1 MFLTLIRQEL
11 LIHLMSARFFAAVII
26 TLLLVVAN
34 TFVLI
39 GAHEERL
46 ADYSQKEAVNRETVA
61 ATPAYSVLKLKV
73 QRPPNPLSLFSAG
86 LETRFGSDIDIA
98 FDSVPALSDPIADIK
113 PDEEYQ
119 WTFNRVPSVSS
130 PGAPLGLKNPYLHLF
145 SQIDIVFTFQ
155 VVLSLLSLLFA
166 YDAIAGDW
174 ETGTLRLV
182 LSHPVGRG
190 SVLLAKYLAAMV
202 CLLLPVL
209 MSLLLALIQCS
220 LSRALQFS
228 TEDFLR
234 IGGIVLTTLVYLSV
248 FYLIGLLISTTTRR
262 AATSLMLCMFLWVVL
277 VLIYPNWSRSAL
289 NPVGNM
295 REEKRSADRQI
306 AQIREEADRERD
318 RFLASSPLKGDP
330 PIFFDTFDGTD
341 FFKGGGWY
349 RGDFPRVNIEIELKN
364 TADPLVTHLCRYYEF
379 AATLQIQNAEK
390 VSLVGEQLV
399 AQISRRQ
406 ARWDERLMKFSPAS
420 LYTFATAAWAGT
432 DLDSMTDYIRAA
444 QIYRRTLIDAF
455 HERDAFA
462 SLQWFSTN
470 QGTVDWSILPDFRFE
485 RADVSI
491 NAQRALPELL
501 LLVFINLVLFMVT
514 FLIFIKIEV

>member
-11 LIHLMSARFFAAVII
+11 LTHLMSARFFAAVII

-98 FDSVPALSDPIADIK
+98 FDSVPALSNPIADVR
-113 PDEEYQ
+113 PEEKQ
-119 WTFNRVPSVSS
+119 WTLGSVPSLSS
-130 PGAPLGLKNPYLHLF
+130 PGTPLGLNNPYLHLF

-182 LSHPVGRG
+182 LSHSVGRG
-190 SVLLAKYLAAMV
+190 SVLLAKYIAAMV
-202 CLLLPVL
+202 CLFLPVL
-209 MSLLLALIQCS
+209 MSLLLTLIQCS
-220 LSRALQFS
+220 FARSLQFN
-228 TEDFLR
+228 TDDFLR
-234 IGGIVLTTLVYLSV
+234 IGGIVLTTVVYLSV

-277 VLIYPNWSRSAL
+277 VLVYPNWSRFAL
-289 NPVGNM
+289 NPVGDM
-295 REEKRSADRQI
+295 RAEKLSTNQQV

-318 RFLASSPLKGDP
+318 RFLANSPLKGDP
-330 PIFFDTFDGTD
+330 PLFFDTFAGTD

-349 RGDFPRVNIEIELKN
+349 LGDLPRVNIQIELKN
-364 TADPLVTHLCRYYEF
+364 TTDTLVTHLRRYYEF

-390 VSLVGEQLV
+390 VYLIAEQLV
-399 AQISRRQ
+399 AQISHRQ
-406 ARWDERLMKFSPAS
+406 AQWDERLMKLSPAS

-432 DLDSMTDYIRAA
+432 DLDSMIDYIRAA
-444 QIYRRTLIDAF
+444 QTYRRTLIDAF

-485 RADVSI
+485 QADVSI

-501 LLVFINLVLFMVT
+501 LLVFINLVLFTST

>member
-1 MFLTLIRQEL
+1 MLRTLIRQEL
-11 LIHLMSARFFAAVII
+11 LIHLMSARFFAAVVI
-26 TLLLVVAN
+26 TLLLIVAN

-39 GAHEERL
+39 GAYEERL
-46 ADYSQKEAVNRETVA
+46 ADYSQRETVNQEGI
-61 ATPAYSVLKLKV
+61 ATTPTYSVLKLKV

-98 FDSVPALSDPIADIK
+98 FDSVPALSDPIAEVK
-113 PDEEYQ
+113 SDEEYQ
-119 WTFNRVPSVSS
+119 WTFNRVPSLSS

-155 VVLSLLSLLFA
+155 IVLSLLSLLFA

-174 ETGTLRLV
+174 ETGTLRLL

-190 SVLLAKYLAAMV
+190 NVLLAKYIAAMI

-209 MSLLLALIQCS
+209 MSLLLAMIQCS
-220 LSRALQFS
+220 FAPSLQFN

-234 IGGIVLTTLVYLSV
+234 IGGIVLTTIVYLSV
-248 FYLIGLLISTTTRR
+248 FYLIGLLISTTTRH

-277 VLIYPNWSRSAL
+277 VLVYPNWSRFAL
-289 NPVGNM
+289 NPIGDIGV
-295 REEKRSADRQI
+295 EKRSAEQQI

-330 PIFFDTFDGTD
+330 PIFFDTFTGTD

-349 RGDFPRVNIEIELKN
+349 LGDFPRVNIEIELKN
-364 TADPLVTHLCRYYEF
+364 TVDPLVTYLRRYYEF

-390 VSLVGEQLV
+390 VYLVGEQLV
-399 AQISRRQ
+399 ARTSRRQ
-406 ARWDERLMKFSPAS
+406 ARWDERLMKLSPAS

-444 QIYRRTLIDAF
+444 QTYRRTLINAF

-470 QGTVDWSILPDFRFE
+470 QGDIDWSILPHFHYA
-485 RADVSI
+485 RADVGI
-491 NAQRALPELL
+491 NAQRALPELFL
-501 LLVFINLVLFMVT
+501 LLCINIVLFMATFLVFIKV
-514 FLIFIKIEV
+514 EV

>member
-1 MFLTLIRQEL
+1 MLRVLIRQEL
-11 LIHLMSARFFAAVII
+11 LMHLMSARFFAAVVI

-39 GAHEERL
+39 GAYEERL
-46 ADYSQKEAVNRETVA
+46 ADYSQREAVNQESI
-61 ATPAYSVLKLKV
+61 ATTPTYSYLKLKV

-98 FDSVPALSDPIADIK
+98 FDSVPSLSNPIVDVR
-113 PDEEYQ
+113 PEEDQ
-119 WTFNRVPSVSS
+119 WAFGSEPSVSS
-130 PGAPLGLKNPYLHLF
+130 PGAPLGLNNPYLRLF
-145 SQIDIVFTFQ
+145 SQIDLVFIFQ

-209 MSLLLALIQCS
+209 MSLLFALIQCS
-220 LSRALQFS
+220 FARSLQFS
-228 TEDFLR
+228 TDDFLR
-234 IGGIVLTTLVYLSV
+234 IGGIVLTTIVYLSV

-277 VLIYPNWSRSAL
+277 VLVYPNWSRFAL
-289 NPVGNM
+289 NPGGDM
-295 REEKRSADRQI
+295 RAERGSADQQI

-330 PIFFDTFDGTD
+330 PLFFDTFAGTD
-341 FFKGGGWY
+341 FFRKGMWY
-349 RGDFPRVNIEIELKN
+349 LGDLPRINVELKN
-364 TADPLVTHLCRYYEF
+364 TKDPLVTHLRRYYEF
-379 AATLQIQNAEK
+379 AAPLQIRNAEE
-390 VSLVGEQLV
+390 VSFVIQQLV
-399 AQISRRQ
+399 AQTSVRQ
-406 ARWDERLMKFSPAS
+406 AQLDERFMKFSPAS

-432 DLDSMTDYIRAA
+432 DLDSMVDYIRAA
-444 QIYRRTLIDAF
+444 QTYRRTLIDTF
-455 HERDAFA
+455 HEREAFA
-462 SLQWFSTN
+462 SLRWFSTN
-470 QGTVDWSILPDFRFE
+470 QGDIDWSVLPRFHFE
-485 RADVSI
+485 RADAGI
-491 NAQRALPELL
+491 NAQRALPELFL
-501 LLVFINLVLFMVT
+501 LLCANVVLFMATV
-514 FLIFIKIEV
+514 LIFIKVEV

>member
-46 ADYSQKEAVNRETVA
+46 ADYSQKAAVNREKVD

-86 LETRFGSDIDIA
+86 LETRFGNDLDIA
-98 FDSVPALSDPIADIK
+98 FDSVPALANPIVDVRPA
-113 PDEEYQ
+113 EEQ
-119 WTFNRVPSVSS
+119 RAFGSVPSLSS
-130 PGAPLGLKNPYLHLF
+130 PGAPLGLNNPYLHLF
-145 SQIDIVFTFQ
+145 SQIDLVFIFQ
-155 VVLSLLSLLFA
+155 VVLSLLALLFA
-166 YDAIAGDW
+166 YDAVAGDW

-190 SVLLAKYLAAMV
+190 KVLLAKYIAAMV

-209 MSLLLALIQCS
+209 MSLLLTLIQCS
-220 LSRALQFS
+220 FARSLQFS
-228 TEDFLR
+228 TDDFLR
-234 IGGIVLTTLVYLSV
+234 IGGIVMTTIVYLSV

-277 VLIYPNWSRSAL
+277 VLVYPNWSRFAL
-289 NPVGNM
+289 NPVDDM
-295 REEKRSADRQI
+295 RAAKLSANQQI

-318 RFLASSPLKGDP
+318 RFLVNSPLKGDP
-330 PIFFDTFDGTD
+330 PLFFDTFKGTN

-349 RGDFPRVNIEIELKN
+349 LGNFPRVNVEIELKN
-364 TADPLVTHLCRYYEF
+364 PEDPLVTHLRRYYEF

-390 VSLVGEQLV
+390 VHVVGEQLV
-399 AQISRRQ
+399 AQIPRQQ
-406 ARWDERLMKFSPAS
+406 ARWDERLMKISPAS

-432 DLDSMTDYIRAA
+432 DLDSMADYIRAA
-444 QIYRRTLIDAF
+444 QRYRRTLIDAF
-455 HERDAFA
+455 HERDVFA

-470 QGTVDWSILPDFRFE
+470 QGSVDWSILPDFRFE
-485 RADVSI
+485 RTDISI
-491 NAQRALPELL
+491 NVQRALPELL
-501 LLVFINLVLFMVT
+501 LLVFINLVLFMTT
-514 FLIFIKIEV
+514 FLIFIKVEV

>member
-277 VLIYPNWSRSAL
+277 VLIYPKL
-289 NPVGNM
+289 EPVCLESG
-295 REEKRSADRQI
+295 RQY
-306 AQIREEADRERD
+306 AWRKKIR
-318 RFLASSPLKGDP
+318 
-330 PIFFDTFDGTD
+330 
-341 FFKGGGWY
+341 
-349 RGDFPRVNIEIELKN
+349 
-364 TADPLVTHLCRYYEF
+364 
-379 AATLQIQNAEK
+379 
-390 VSLVGEQLV
+390 
-399 AQISRRQ
+399 
-406 ARWDERLMKFSPAS
+406 
-420 LYTFATAAWAGT
+420 
-432 DLDSMTDYIRAA
+432 
-444 QIYRRTLIDAF
+444 
-455 HERDAFA
+455 
-462 SLQWFSTN
+462 
-470 QGTVDWSILPDFRFE
+470 
-485 RADVSI
+485 
-491 NAQRALPELL
+491 
-501 LLVFINLVLFMVT
+501 
-514 FLIFIKIEV
+514 

>member
-11 LIHLMSARFFAAVII
+11 LIHLMSASFFAAVII

-46 ADYSQKEAVNRETVA
+46 ADYSQKAAVNREKVD

-86 LETRFGSDIDIA
+86 LETRFGNDLDIA
-98 FDSVPALSDPIADIK
+98 FDSVPALANPIVDVRPA
-113 PDEEYQ
+113 EEQ
-119 WTFNRVPSVSS
+119 WAFGSVPSLSS
-130 PGAPLGLKNPYLHLF
+130 PGAPLGLNNPYLHLF
-145 SQIDIVFTFQ
+145 SQIDLVFIFQ
-155 VVLSLLSLLFA
+155 VVLSLLALLFA
-166 YDAIAGDW
+166 YDAVAGDW

-190 SVLLAKYLAAMV
+190 KVLLAKYIAAMV

-209 MSLLLALIQCS
+209 MSLLLTLIQCS
-220 LSRALQFS
+220 FARSLQFS
-228 TEDFLR
+228 TDDFLR
-234 IGGIVLTTLVYLSV
+234 IGGIVMTTIVYLSV

-277 VLIYPNWSRSAL
+277 VLVYPNWSRFAL
-289 NPVGNM
+289 NPVDDM
-295 REEKRSADRQI
+295 RAAKLSANQQI

-318 RFLASSPLKGDP
+318 RFLVNSPLKGDP
-330 PIFFDTFDGTD
+330 PLFFDTFKGTN

-349 RGDFPRVNIEIELKN
+349 LGNFPRVNVEIELKN
-364 TADPLVTHLCRYYEF
+364 PEDPLVTHLRRYYEF

-390 VSLVGEQLV
+390 VHVVGEQLV
-399 AQISRRQ
+399 AQIPRQQ
-406 ARWDERLMKFSPAS
+406 ARWDERLMKISPAS

-432 DLDSMTDYIRAA
+432 DLDSMADYIRAA
-444 QIYRRTLIDAF
+444 QRYRRTLIDAF
-455 HERDAFA
+455 HERDVFA

-470 QGTVDWSILPDFRFE
+470 QGSVDWSILPDFRFE
-485 RADVSI
+485 RTDISI
-491 NAQRALPELL
+491 NVQRALPELL
-501 LLVFINLVLFMVT
+501 LLVFINLVLFMTT
-514 FLIFIKIEV
+514 FLIFIKVEV

>member
-11 LIHLMSARFFAAVII
+11 LTHLMSARFFAAVLI
-26 TLLLVVAN
+26 TLLLVVTN
-34 TFVLI
+34 MFVLI

-98 FDSVPALSDPIADIK
+98 FDSVPALSNPIADIR
-113 PDEEYQ
+113 PEEEQ
-119 WTFNRVPSVSS
+119 WTFGSVPSLSS
-130 PGAPLGLKNPYLHLF
+130 PGTPLGLNNPYLHLF

-166 YDAIAGDW
+166 YDTIAGDW

-190 SVLLAKYLAAMV
+190 SILLAKYLAAMV

-220 LSRALQFS
+220 FARSLQFN
-228 TEDFLR
+228 TDDFLR
-234 IGGIVLTTLVYLSV
+234 IGGIVLTTIVYLSV

-277 VLIYPNWSRSAL
+277 VLVYPNWSRFAL
-289 NPVGNM
+289 NPVGDM
-295 REEKRSADRQI
+295 RAEKLSTNQQI

-318 RFLASSPLKGDP
+318 RFLANSPLKGDP
-330 PIFFDTFDGTD
+330 PLFFDTFAGTD

-349 RGDFPRVNIEIELKN
+349 LGDFPRVNIQIELKN
-364 TADPLVTHLCRYYEF
+364 TADTLVTHLRRYSEF

-390 VSLVGEQLV
+390 VHLVAEQLV
-399 AQISRRQ
+399 AQISHRQ
-406 ARWDERLMKFSPAS
+406 ARWDERLMKLSPAS

-432 DLDSMTDYIRAA
+432 DLDSMIDYIRAA
-444 QIYRRTLIDAF
+444 QTYRRTLIDAF
-455 HERDAFA
+455 HERDVFA

-485 RADVSI
+485 QADVSI

-501 LLVFINLVLFMVT
+501 LLVFINLVLFMIT
-514 FLIFIKIEV
+514 FLVFIKIEV

>member
-11 LIHLMSARFFAAVII
+11 LTHLMSARFFAAVII

-46 ADYSQKEAVNRETVA
+46 ADYSQKAAVNRETVA

-86 LETRFGSDIDIA
+86 LETRFGNDLDIA
-98 FDSVPALSDPIADIK
+98 FDSVPALANPIVDVRPA
-113 PDEEYQ
+113 EEQ
-119 WTFNRVPSVSS
+119 WAFGSVPSLSS
-130 PGAPLGLKNPYLHLF
+130 PGAPLGLNNPYLHLF
-145 SQIDIVFTFQ
+145 SQIDLVFIFQ
-155 VVLSLLSLLFA
+155 VVLSLLALLFA
-166 YDAIAGDW
+166 YDAVAGDW

-190 SVLLAKYLAAMV
+190 KVLLAKYIAAMI

-220 LSRALQFS
+220 FARSLQFS
-228 TEDFLR
+228 TDDFLR
-234 IGGIVLTTLVYLSV
+234 IGGIVLTTIVYLSV

-262 AATSLMLCMFLWVVL
+262 AATSLMFCMFLWVVL
-277 VLIYPNWSRSAL
+277 VLVYPNWSRFAL
-289 NPVGNM
+289 NPVGDM
-295 REEKRSADRQI
+295 RAAKLSANQQI
-306 AQIREEADRERD
+306 AQIREEADQERER
-318 RFLASSPLKGDP
+318 FLVNSPLKGDP
-330 PIFFDTFDGTD
+330 PLFFDTFKGTG
-341 FFKGGGWY
+341 FYKGGGWY
-349 RGDFPRVNIEIELKN
+349 LGDFPRVNIEIELKN
-364 TADPLVTHLCRYYEF
+364 PENPLVTHLRRYYEF

-390 VSLVGEQLV
+390 VHVVGEQLV
-399 AQISRRQ
+399 AQIPRRQ
-406 ARWDERLMKFSPAS
+406 ARWDERLMKLSPAS

-432 DLDSMTDYIRAA
+432 DLDSMADYIRAA
-444 QIYRRTLIDAF
+444 QRYRRTLIDAF
-455 HERDAFA
+455 HERDVFA

-470 QGTVDWSILPDFRFE
+470 QGSVDWSILPDFRFA
-485 RADVSI
+485 RTDIGI

-501 LLVFINLVLFMVT
+501 LLVFINLVLFMIT
-514 FLIFIKIEV
+514 FLVFIKIEV